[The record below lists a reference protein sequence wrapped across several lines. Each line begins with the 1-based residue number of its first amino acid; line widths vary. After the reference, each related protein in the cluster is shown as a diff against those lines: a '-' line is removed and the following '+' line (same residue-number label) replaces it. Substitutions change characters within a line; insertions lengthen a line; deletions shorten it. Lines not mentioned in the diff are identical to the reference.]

1 MRVCYKKSPLTNT
14 RSHATPRRPRAPQS
28 VFIGRGQPLGC
39 IPGLGRPWGRLRGSL
54 ATSSTPPRSAGRP
67 VVPRG
72 PCRPVSEIRENIEN
86 SQILSFFKNVPTV
99 FLSTLAMPTRPEP
112 AARGPLGPPED
123 PPRHSRPAGPAQVD
137 QPNQG
142 NLEKSRKNA
151 KISKKLKK

>member
-86 SQILSFFKNVPTV
+86 SQILTFFQKCSYSVPEHFGDAYQAGTGRAR
-99 FLSTLAMPTRPEP
+99 SPRTPRRPSE
-112 AARGPLGPPED
+112 AFATGRAGTG
-123 PPRHSRPAGPAQVD
+123 GPA
-137 QPNQG
+137 
-142 NLEKSRKNA
+142 KSRK
-151 KISKKLKK
+151 S